1 MSKVL
6 TLNLEGPLQS
16 WGDHSRFFRR
26 ESLAFPTKSGVIG
39 LILCAMGLN
48 GTQEQLLSELSI
60 GRMEV
65 WGYGPSDR
73 YLSVMEDFHMVGSG
87 YDGTDR
93 WEKFFIPRKAD
104 GTKATNGCG
113 PKITRREYLQD
124 AKFAVFIEVPDS
136 RAEEIQE
143 AIKNPTWDLY
153 LGRKCCAPSAPIFV
167 GIYDDSKQAALNF
180 NQFLKSRHSQG
191 QELKIYFKVT
201 ESDEMDEDS
210 ILLQDVPVKFGKEK
224 VYKNRFVR
232 FEKMP

>member
-16 WGDHSRFFRR
+16 WGDHSRFLRR

-48 GTQEQLLSELSI
+48 GTQEQLLSELSL

-87 YDGTDR
+87 YDDADP
-93 WEKFFIPRKAD
+93 WETLFIPKKAD
-104 GTKATNGCG
+104 GKKANGG

-124 AKFAVFIEVPDS
+124 AKFAVFLEVPDN
-136 RAEEIQE
+136 RVEEIQE
-143 AIKNPTWDLY
+143 AIKSPTWDLY

-167 GIYDDSKQAALNF
+167 GIYEDSKQATSSF
-180 NQFLKSRHSQG
+180 NQFIKIRNSPV
-191 QELKIYFKVT
+191 QEFKIYFKVT
-201 ESDEMDEDS
+201 ESDEMDEGS